1 MTETAKV
8 LNVGHTQA
16 ILLPAA
22 FHVDTCEVWISQN
35 KATGEITLKP
45 KDTEADV
52 TRRQQE
58 IEMLLKMIENDS
70 PDASTMKTTTTKPA
84 L

>member
-35 KATGEITLKP
+35 EATGEITLKP
-45 KDTEADV
+45 KDSQTDV
-52 TRRQQE
+52 LRRQQE
-58 IEMLLKMIENDS
+58 IEVLLKMIANDS
-70 PDASTMKTTTTKPA
+70 PDESTMTTTKPA
-84 L
+84 S